1 MAQPQLTLTPYS
13 GTEKE
18 NFREFEHLLRSILAV
33 AAVPANQQ
41 ANFLQLHLRDAA
53 LRYFQ
58 TLPLATRQDLEL
70 SIAALRNHFCNPQLQ
85 EIHVLKLEN
94 LKFDAKTDNPENF
107 LVTLQTKAFKA
118 YPDPNPPAV
127 APIDAA
133 APDAAVE
140 QTRFDQ
146 DTARRAELIR
156 SAQEAR
162 EHQIRRQFIKNMPGW
177 LRAKL
182 LEQPENT
189 TVDDLCIFARKQL
202 SIHNLCKTDDSV
214 MDAFSEMG
222 PSVTD
227 TLVTALTKLSTSQEA
242 MDHRLNEMSK
252 QMEERNTTFT
262 NQLEAF
268 NKTQTDQS
276 QRGSYS
282 QNRGQNSN
290 YRGNRGNYR
299 GRYRG
304 NNRGYRGRSN
314 YRGNRGNY
322 YQNSSSQYQSPQ
334 NFNNNFSNTQF
345 DTNYNQTQTSNAHFQ
360 NQGQQNSNSQ
370 QQATFEVFTPDSNYM
385 PYTQQSSITCHKC
398 GYPNHLAPNCTLKGP
413 APRRGTQNPFNQT
426 PKN

>member
-314 YRGNRGNY
+314 YRGNRGTY
-322 YQNSSSQYQSPQ
+322 YQNSSPRYQPPQ
-334 NFNNNFSNTQF
+334 NFNSNFSNTQS
-345 DTNYNQTQTSNAHFQ
+345 DMNSNQTQNQNFQFQ
-360 NQGQQNSNSQ
+360 NAGQQNPNFQ
-370 QQATFEVFTPDSNYM
+370 PQASVEVFTPDPNYM